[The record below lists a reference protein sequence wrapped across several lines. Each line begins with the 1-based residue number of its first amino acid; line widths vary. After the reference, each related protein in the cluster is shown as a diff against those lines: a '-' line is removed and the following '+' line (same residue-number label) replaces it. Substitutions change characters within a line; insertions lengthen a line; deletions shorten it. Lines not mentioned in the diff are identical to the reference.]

1 MKYAIGEQTQDTSI
15 FLSRAREKDRQNA
28 ITEKSSVFIFV
39 HLFLSFLFFLI
50 SRPASRFFSA
60 DEWRID
66 AAKRAFRFHSRR
78 ATIPSVCRIDL
89 INQHQT
95 EGSRMSGAGQPV
107 SHTPTRLNLLLL
119 RSWLDS
125 IDAYLH
131 VGVWLRVYAEIGVKL
146 FKIGH
151 GCSVNESISRDEFAV
166 DEFQETISQW
176 ALEDQ

>member
-1 MKYAIGEQTQDTSI
+1 
-15 FLSRAREKDRQNA
+15 
-28 ITEKSSVFIFV
+28 
-39 HLFLSFLFFLI
+39 
-50 SRPASRFFSA
+50 
-60 DEWRID
+60 
-66 AAKRAFRFHSRR
+66 
-78 ATIPSVCRIDL
+78 
-89 INQHQT
+89 
-95 EGSRMSGAGQPV
+95 MSGAGQPV